1 MISFRYH
8 LVSIVAVFLA
18 LALGVLIGT
27 TVVNQTIIA
36 DLDRRTEAASQSAD
50 ELRREVSDMRA
61 EIQLQDQ
68 FAQAALPLLI
78 EDQLV
83 ASEVV
88 LMTLEGVDA
97 SDVDGVGSTL
107 RDAGASVVAEMV
119 VTARMAL
126 VDDGAR
132 TELAALLE
140 MSDSGDPVELSQ
152 AAGRSLG
159 SRLAQGPDSVD
170 GDLLQELATAGFV
183 DIQTGRPL
191 AEIGGEGQAVVLLA
205 GGIGDPVVDP
215 EAFLAPLAEAL
226 AHAVRPVVAAE
237 TLESDYPFVQVVR
250 NNGSIDGR
258 LVTVDNADQVPGRI
272 AIVLGLRNLLQSP
285 GQGGNYGVKQGA
297 SGLLPQP

>member
-1 MISFRYH
+1 VISFRYH

-36 DLDRRTEAASQSAD
+36 DLDRRTESAVRSAD
-50 ELRREVSDMRA
+50 DLRREVSDMRA
-61 EIQLQDQ
+61 EIQLRDR
-68 FAQAALPLLI
+68 FDQAALPLLI
-78 EDQLV
+78 EDQLI

-88 LMTLEGVDA
+88 LLTVEGVDP
-97 SDVDGVGSTL
+97 SDVDVVRSTL

-126 VDDGAR
+126 ADDAAR
-132 TELAALLE
+132 GELATLLG
-140 MSDSGDPVELSQ
+140 MADSGDPTELSE

-159 SRLAQGPDSVD
+159 SRLATGPDSVD
-170 GDLLQELATAGFV
+170 GDLLQGLASAGFV
-183 DIQTGRPL
+183 DVQAGRTFDG
-191 AEIGGEGQAVVLLA
+191 IGGEGQAVVLLA
-205 GGIGDPVVDP
+205 GGIGEPVVDP
-215 EAFLAPLAEAL
+215 ESFLAPLAESL
-226 AHAVRPVVAAE
+226 AEAVRPVVAAE
-237 TLESDYPFVQVVR
+237 TLESEYPFVQLVR

-258 LVTVDNADQVPGRI
+258 LVTVDNADQVSGRI

-285 GQGGNYGVKQGA
+285 GQGGDYGVKEGA